1 MSRGGEKTEQPT
13 EKRLRDARRKGQVA
27 KSQDLTS
34 ALLLTGA
41 VAVLALAGS
50 QTGRLLSDAMRDNIV
65 RATTFKG
72 DLQQSMAT
80 AEIWSGLY
88 TMASALVPLLAALF
102 VIALVVSYLQVGPVF
117 SLEIIRPDFK
127 KLNPAEGF
135 KQKFLKPRP
144 YLELV
149 KTILKMV
156 IAGVVIVSVIW
167 NSRADIIRLTTQDA
181 ANASRFAASIIFQIG
196 LRVAIVFLVLG
207 LADRFLQKFL
217 HMRELKMSKQEVKE
231 EYKETEGNPLIK
243 NARRRIH
250 LEILQQAMM
259 AAVKRADVVVVN
271 PTHVAVALKYD
282 RAAMDAPIVVAK
294 GAELMAS
301 QIREIAKEADVPILR
316 DVPLAR
322 ALYELEVDAAIPED
336 LYEAVAEVLRWVYQL
351 AEDRKAGSN
360 GLCSRGKH
368 YWRTAA
374 LESTSR
380 RTCD

>member
-1 MSRGGEKTEQPT
+1 MSQGGEKTEQPT

-34 ALLLTGA
+34 AVLLTVA

-50 QTGRLLSDAMRDNIV
+50 QTGRLLSDAMRNSIV
-65 RATTFKG
+65 HATTFKG
-72 DLQQSMAT
+72 DLQLPAAT
-80 AEIWSGLY
+80 AEIWSALS
-88 TMASALVPLLAALF
+88 TMALALAPLMVALF
-102 VIALVVSYLQVGPVF
+102 AIALLVGYLQVGPVF
-117 SLEIIRPDFK
+117 SFEAIKPDFK

-156 IAGVVIVSVIW
+156 IAGVVIGSVIW
-167 NSRADIIRLTTQDA
+167 SNRADIVRLSTQ
-181 ANASRFAASIIFQIG
+181 NATNATAFAASIIFQIG

-207 LADRFLQKFL
+207 LGDRFLQKFL
-217 HMRELKMSKQEVKE
+217 HLRELKMSKQEVKE

-243 NARRRIH
+243 SARRRVH

-282 RAAMDAPIVVAK
+282 RAAMDAPLVVAK
-294 GAELMAS
+294 GAELMAQ
-301 QIREIAKEADVPILR
+301 QIREIAKESDVPILR

-322 ALYELEVDAAIPED
+322 ALFELDVDGAIPED

-351 AEDRKAGSN
+351 AEERKAATN
-360 GLCSRGKH
+360 G
-368 YWRTAA
+368 
-374 LESTSR
+374 
-380 RTCD
+380 